1 MDNVIAKHLPKI
13 REDVRSRLQTMG
25 GDVKNPSDDKLTKI
39 LIAIHKLLPIPVR
52 MVLKRDR
59 FVKLCL
65 QYKDQI
71 L

>member
-13 REDVRSRLQTMG
+13 REDVRSRLKTMG
-25 GDVKNPSDDKLTKI
+25 GDVKNPSDDELTKI

-65 QYKDQI
+65 QYKDQ
-71 L
+71 LL